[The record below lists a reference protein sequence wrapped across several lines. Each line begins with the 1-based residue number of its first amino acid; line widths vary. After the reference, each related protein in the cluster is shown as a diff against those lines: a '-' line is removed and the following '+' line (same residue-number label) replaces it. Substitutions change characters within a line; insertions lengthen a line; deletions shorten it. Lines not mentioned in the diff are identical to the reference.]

1 MPIMFA
7 GREGVGPQ
15 HTTEYVP
22 TIGETTLSP
31 HTDITILLD
40 RSGSMSAIKGAMES
54 GFDEF
59 LSAHRET
66 PTTRLSLIQFDA
78 TQPYDVVYLERP
90 ITDAPK
96 LDLHPR
102 GMTPLND
109 ALCRTIDETGRR
121 LRDKRT
127 EDRPNR
133 VLMLVMTDGLENASK
148 KHTATDVKHRVNTQT
163 GQYNWEF
170 VYLGTN
176 QDALLE
182 AEKLGISRSKAV
194 WFNVNRV
201 DDTLKLLASNTA
213 NYAALSPTASAGVA
227 SITLDWSELQRKQA
241 AGTDTTDDSIK
252 QTTTNGTKS
261 RG

>member
-1 MPIMFA
+1 MSN
-7 GREGVGPQ
+7 
-15 HTTEYVP
+15 Y
-22 TIGETTLSP
+22 
-31 HTDITILLD
+31 TDITILLD
-40 RSGSMSAIKGAMES
+40 RSGSMSSIKGAMES

-59 LSAHRET
+59 LSAHREI

-90 ITDAPK
+90 ITDAPR

-109 ALCRTIDETGRR
+109 ALCQTIDATGRR
-121 LRDKRT
+121 LRDKRA

-133 VLMLVMTDGLENASK
+133 VLMLIMTDGLENASK
-148 KHTATDVKHRVNTQT
+148 EHTAADVKRRVQTQADR
-163 GQYNWEF
+163 YSWEF

-182 AEKLGISRSKAV
+182 AEKLGMSRKKAV
-194 WFNVNRV
+194 WYDVNRV
-201 DDTLKLLASNTA
+201 SDTWNLLATNTV
-213 NYAALSPTASAGVA
+213 NFAAMTPMASAGTASAA
-227 SITLDWSELQRKQA
+227 LDWSEMQRKQA
-241 AGTDTTDDSIK
+241 AGTDTTDDSVK
-252 QTTTNGTKS
+252 QTTTDGTKS